1 MSILNKLLGK
11 FHASPKNDTV
21 SPAQQFDNNWR
32 TSIAEPSVT
41 QKETVKT
48 LLSKLGVDINL
59 LNNPN
64 TDVQDFIIN
73 RALYILEQNH
83 IDIRKLDRAYCR
95 DVAYT
100 LSN

>member
-11 FHASPKNDTV
+11 FHASPKNDTLL
-21 SPAQQFDNNWR
+21 PAQQYGNSWR
-32 TSIAEPSVT
+32 TSMMEPSVT
-41 QKETVKT
+41 QTQTVKT

-83 IDIRKLDRAYCR
+83 IDIRKLD
-95 DVAYT
+95 
-100 LSN
+100 